1 MNEHEKPQIDFMHK
15 LARQIVERRN
25 LVFLFVILAAIFTVF
40 SVRWVKVE
48 TDMTTYLPKT
58 SETRMGLDI
67 MDEQFTTY
75 GSADVMVANITPTE
89 ADELSD
95 RLTELKGVQM
105 LDYDDTTDHYNKD
118 AVSALYSIT
127 FDYPEDDDQ
136 CLEALDRVKEYLAD
150 YDIYV
155 STSLG
160 NTQQETIDAE
170 VRVIMVYVAVIIVI
184 VLLLTSQTYAEV
196 PVLILTFVVGMILNM
211 GTNFML
217 GTISFVSN
225 SVTNILQLALSLDYA
240 IIFCNH
246 FKEEHQTMPLKEAVI
261 ESLSKSIPEIS
272 SSSLTTIGGLVAMLF
287 MQFRIGSDMAICLIK
302 SILFAM
308 LSVFVVMPGLLMLFG
323 PYMDKTKHRNF
334 VPEIPFVGR
343 FAWRT
348 RKVIPVI
355 FLVIIL
361 IGHHF
366 SNLCPYAYGYDVIKV
381 PKMNES
387 LIADQMI
394 EENFTKSNL
403 VALVYPK
410 NDDYSIEKKMLEELE
425 SCDEIDS
432 TKGLSNIEAQ
442 DGYMLEDKLTARQ
455 FSEMADLDYEA
466 AQMIYTAYAIEN
478 EEYGQVIGNF
488 ASYKVPLV
496 DMFLYVCDE
505 ADTGIVSLSQE
516 DLDDLH
522 DARDQMESA
531 LAQLQGDDYNRV
543 LIYLSPSLEPGQT
556 TYEFTDTIRSIA
568 RKYYPDGELYMAG
581 DATNEYD
588 FQKSFAVDNVVVNVV
603 SIFIVLLVLLFTFQS
618 VGLPILLILV
628 IQGSIWINF
637 SFPGM
642 AQKPIFFLSYLIVTA
657 IQMGANIDYAIVI
670 SSWYNELKAEMSRRD
685 AIVQALNLSFPTVLT
700 SGSILSSAGFLI
712 AQITTEPAI
721 VGIGE
726 CLCRGTLISMFL
738 VMFILPQILFL
749 GDGIVER
756 TRFDLKVPEVA
767 RSAHGTV
774 YVNGRVRGRISGVV
788 DAQIQGVIY
797 GDVSG
802 MLETGA
808 YQKEEEPAHETEDS

>member
-75 GSADVMVANITPTE
+75 GSADVMVANITPAE

-272 SSSLTTIGGLVAMLF
+272 SSSLTTVGGLVAMLF

-355 FLVIIL
+355 FLVVIL
-361 IGHHF
+361 IGYHF
-366 SNLCPYAYGYDVIKV
+366 SNLCPYAYGYDVMMAKKIGEALGQKV
-381 PKMNES
+381 QIVKLDWDS
-387 LIADQMI
+387 LIPAVMSGDVDCVIAGQSITAERAAQVDFSDPYYYASIVTLTKKDSAYANAASVADLAGATATSQLGTIWYDTCLPQI
-394 EENFTKSNL
+394 ENANILPAQETAPAML
-403 VALVYPK
+403 VAL
-410 NDDYSIEKKMLEELE
+410 NSGA
-425 SCDEIDS
+425 CDIVVTDHP
-432 TKGLSNIEAQ
+432 TGQAA
-442 DGYMLEDKLTARQ
+442 LTAYP
-455 FSEMADLDYEA
+455 DLVMLDFGGGDGDFQVSDEDINIGIS
-466 AQMIYTAYAIEN
+466 MKKGNTALKDAIN
-478 EEYGQVIGNF
+478 EV
-488 ASYKVPLV
+488 
-496 DMFLYVCDE
+496 
-505 ADTGIVSLSQE
+505 
-516 DLDDLH
+516 
-522 DARDQMESA
+522 
-531 LAQLQGDDYNRV
+531 LATMTTDDYNTMMDEAISV
-543 LIYLSPSLEPGQT
+543 QPLSE
-556 TYEFTDTIRSIA
+556 
-568 RKYYPDGELYMAG
+568 
-581 DATNEYD
+581 
-588 FQKSFAVDNVVVNVV
+588 
-603 SIFIVLLVLLFTFQS
+603 
-618 VGLPILLILV
+618 
-628 IQGSIWINF
+628 
-637 SFPGM
+637 
-642 AQKPIFFLSYLIVTA
+642 
-657 IQMGANIDYAIVI
+657 
-670 SSWYNELKAEMSRRD
+670 
-685 AIVQALNLSFPTVLT
+685 
-700 SGSILSSAGFLI
+700 
-712 AQITTEPAI
+712 
-721 VGIGE
+721 
-726 CLCRGTLISMFL
+726 
-738 VMFILPQILFL
+738 
-749 GDGIVER
+749 
-756 TRFDLKVPEVA
+756 
-767 RSAHGTV
+767 
-774 YVNGRVRGRISGVV
+774 
-788 DAQIQGVIY
+788 
-797 GDVSG
+797 
-802 MLETGA
+802 
-808 YQKEEEPAHETEDS
+808 